1 MRVPLLVHLLP
12 DLGVRD
18 LEIITAPVAFDLL
31 HHNWQQPE
39 CNLNFRRSDHQHYCT
54 NQHHQLAH
62 STHMCILNYHENT
75 NLTDTIAVSAT
86 SMLHIRYLV
95 KLVLQNSKLASSCTS
110 SLT

>member
-1 MRVPLLVHLLP
+1 MTIMGVAAQLLFSAVTKGSSASILTPLST
-12 DLGVRD
+12 RS
-18 LEIITAPVAFDLL
+18 AF
-31 HHNWQQPE
+31 
-39 CNLNFRRSDHQHYCT
+39 FDHQHYCT
-54 NQHHQLAH
+54 NQHYQLAH